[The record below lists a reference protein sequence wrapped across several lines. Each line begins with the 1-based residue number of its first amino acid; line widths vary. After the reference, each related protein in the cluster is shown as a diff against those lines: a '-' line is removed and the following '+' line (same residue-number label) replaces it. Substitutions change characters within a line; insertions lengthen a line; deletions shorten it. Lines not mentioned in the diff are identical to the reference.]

1 MGPLGRPPGASARA
15 SGGSVVQQIISS
27 IVQFL
32 QQGIAAIFKFLEL
45 IWTWSFGQII
55 SVFQSDWKALP
66 VWKVVLLI
74 AVCAVIVYVLYK
86 AVTVL
91 WEAAVAVFG
100 AFVALLSAFVSVL
113 PYIVAA
119 GLIAFAGG
127 WVIHNVNF

>member
-1 MGPLGRPPGASARA
+1 MGPRAGPGGPRPASV
-15 SGGSVVQQIISS
+15 GGSGVQQIISS

-45 IWTWSFGQII
+45 IWTWSFGEII
-55 SVFQSDWKALP
+55 AVFQSDWKALP
-66 VWKVVLLI
+66 VWKIVILI

-100 AFVALLSAFVSVL
+100 AFVA
-113 PYIVAA
+113 
-119 GLIAFAGG
+119 
-127 WVIHNVNF
+127 

>member
-45 IWTWSFGQII
+45 VWTWSFGEII
-55 SVFQSDWKALP
+55 AIFQSDWKALP
-66 VWKVVLLI
+66 IWKLVVLI
-74 AVCAVIVYVLYK
+74 AVAAVIVYVLYK

-100 AFVALLSAFVSVL
+100 AFVALLTAFVSVL

>member
-1 MGPLGRPPGASARA
+1 L
-15 SGGSVVQQIISS
+15 GGSVVQQIISS
-27 IVQFL
+27 IIQFL

-45 IWTWSFGQII
+45 VWTWSFGEII
-55 SVFQSDWKALP
+55 AIFQSDWKALP
-66 VWKVVLLI
+66 VWKLVVLV
-74 AVCAVIVYVLYK
+74 AVVAAIVYVLYK
-86 AVTVL
+86 AVKEL
-91 WEAAVAVFG
+91 WDAAVAVFG

>member
-1 MGPLGRPPGASARA
+1 MIQDQPSGSAA
-15 SGGSVVQQIISS
+15 
-27 IVQFL
+27 L
-32 QQGIAAIFKFLEL
+32 TEIAFPAPTHKFSPNLNWLRIAYDKPE
-45 IWTWSFGQII
+45 SFGQII
-55 SVFQSDWKALP
+55 AVFQSDWKSLP
-66 VWKVVLLI
+66 VWKIVVLVAI
-74 AVCAVIVYVLYK
+74 CAVIVYVLYK

-91 WEAAVAVFG
+91 WEAAVVVFG

>member
-1 MGPLGRPPGASARA
+1 M
-15 SGGSVVQQIISS
+15 QQIISS

-45 IWTWSFGQII
+45 VWTWSFGQII
-55 SVFQSDWKALP
+55 AVFQSDWKALP
-66 VWKVVLLI
+66 VWKIVILV